1 MKTKGQKWTIAVSLS
16 LFYLFPS
23 LLQAEWQRFRGENGA
38 AISIHA
44 KLPHTWTDTENIQWK
59 LKLPGPG
66 SSSPVISGDKV
77 FVTAYSGYG
86 LPSGGGGEKADLK
99 RHLLCIDRQS
109 GKVRWSREVDSVPEE
124 DRYSRQLGEHGYAS
138 HTPVTDGKTIYAF
151 FGKSGVFAYDLE
163 GNQKW
168 QTDVGRESG
177 PRGWGSAS
185 SPILHGDK
193 VIVTPSDEGLA
204 IVALDAKT
212 GKEVW
217 KVDSDKFE
225 STYCTPVL
233 ADVASGTELIV
244 VVPREIW
251 GFDPATGECTWWAHI
266 NSERMAS
273 SSVVTRNGIVY
284 ITGGGSS
291 TAIRA
296 GGKGDVSD
304 SHVLWSNREG
314 SGIPSPVLFGDH
326 IYYVTQ
332 RGEARCVESQ
342 TGKEVYSERL
352 DASRAGFYAS
362 LVLGGDKLYAFSRE
376 SGCFVFEVGPK
387 FNLLA
392 QNTFAGDESQF
403 NSSPAV
409 AGNQLFVRSN
419 EYLYCLALPNQT
431 VAKAT
436 Y

>member
-217 KVDSDKFE
+217 KVESDKLE
-225 STYCTPVL
+225 NTYCTPVL
-233 ADVASGTELIV
+233 AEVDAGHELII
-244 VVPREIW
+244 VVPNEIW
-251 GFDPATGECTWWAHI
+251 GFDPATGVCTWWANI
-266 NSERMAS
+266 NLTRMAS
-273 SSVVTRNGIVY
+273 SSVLTRDGIVY
-284 ITGGGSS
+284 ITGGDSL
-291 TAIRA
+291 AIRA

-304 SHVLWSNREG
+304 SHILWTSRDR
-314 SGIPSPVLFGDH
+314 SGIPSPVLFADH
-326 IYYVTQ
+326 LYYVTQ
-332 RGEARCVESQ
+332 QGDACCVDAR
-342 TGKEVYSERL
+342 TGKRVYREQL
-352 DASRAGFYAS
+352 DVGRSGFYAS
-362 LVLGGDKLYAFSRE
+362 LVLGGDKLYGFSRE
-376 SGCFVFEVGPK
+376 SGCFVFEVGPTFK
-387 FNLLA
+387 LLA
-392 QNTFAGDESQF
+392 HNVFSADGSQF
-403 NSSPAV
+403 NSSPAI
-409 AGNQLFVRSN
+409 AGNQMFVRSN
-419 EYLYCLALPNQT
+419 KYLYCIALPNQT

>member
-16 LFYLFPS
+16 LFCLSSS
-23 LLQAEWQRFRGENGA
+23 LSLADWQRFRGENGS
-38 AISIHA
+38 AINIHA
-44 KLPHTWTDTENIQWK
+44 KLPYTWTDTQNVAWK

-77 FVTAYSGYG
+77 FITAYSGYG
-86 LPSGGGGEKADLK
+86 LPSGGGGVKADLK
-99 RHLLCIDRQS
+99 RHLLCIDRQT
-109 GKVRWSREVDSVPEE
+109 GKVLWTREVDSVPEE

-138 HTPVTDGKTIYAF
+138 HTPVTDGKTIFAF

-185 SPILHGDK
+185 SPILYGDN
-193 VIVTPSDEGLA
+193 VIVTPSDENLA
-204 IVALDAKT
+204 IVALNAKT

-217 KVDSDKFE
+217 KVDSDKFA

-273 SSVVTRNGIVY
+273 SSVVTDKGIVY

-296 GGKGDVSD
+296 GGKGDVAA

-392 QNTFAGDESQF
+392 QNTFAGDKSQF

-419 EYLYCLALPNQT
+419 EYLYCLAFANQP
-431 VAKAT
+431 VAKAGF
-436 Y
+436 